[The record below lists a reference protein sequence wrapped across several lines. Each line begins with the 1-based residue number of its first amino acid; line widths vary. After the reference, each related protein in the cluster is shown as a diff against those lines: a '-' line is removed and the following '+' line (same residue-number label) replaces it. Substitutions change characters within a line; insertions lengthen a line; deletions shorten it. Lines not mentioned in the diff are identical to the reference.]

1 MNQFHFS
8 ALLDT
13 FYMDPLWNTVD
24 KMEILSKTFLSVQVQ
39 LETSM
44 LNFADKFKTYFNYR
58 NVYILNMSKDF
69 FIIIYSTILVKYL
82 LFSFILVLVM

>member
-13 FYMDPLWNTVD
+13 FYMGQQWNTVD
-24 KMEILSKTFLSVQVQ
+24 KMEISRKTFLSVQVQ

-44 LNFADKFKTYFNYR
+44 LNFADKER
-58 NVYILNMSKDF
+58 KDF
-69 FIIIYSTILVKYL
+69 FSIIDSTILIKY
-82 LFSFILVLVM
+82 LFSFILVSVNI

>member
-1 MNQFHFS
+1 
-8 ALLDT
+8 
-13 FYMDPLWNTVD
+13 MDPLWNTVD
-24 KMEILSKTFLSVQVQ
+24 KMEILSKTFLSVPVQ